1 VREASK
7 NGRVI
12 ARFRVTSRAE
22 GIQIEERSMTL
33 EICIAINNEAGASHI
48 HLLCRMPDVCIV
60 DGVCMCVTHDK
71 CCDIVSRWYLE
82 NIIFLEDYRD
92 KISRFSYRPCAF
104 DAFAVRA
111 M

>member
-1 VREASK
+1 MREASE

-33 EICIAINNEAGASHI
+33 EICIAINNEAGVHHTRSF
-48 HLLCRMPDVCIV
+48 CRTPNVRTVDVAHQIQCRKIPLQGIFKMPQ
-60 DGVCMCVTHDK
+60 
-71 CCDIVSRWYLE
+71 
-82 NIIFLEDYRD
+82 FLEE
-92 KISRFSYRPCAF
+92 SC
-104 DAFAVRA
+104 